1 MSYQN
6 QRQELGLPASG
17 SAQDLTST
25 QDGSKWHHG
34 VDGAGIAKLTKIQSE
49 IATLF
54 DKTARD
60 VAKAQINLGR
70 LLNEARALIPGDL
83 QFGKWREQNTPITN
97 KSTANKLMNLAKQV
111 GEGRI
116 TQEMMDEL
124 PLSTLKELISAPDTV
139 LTHVRDKLR
148 DGEPVSRNDVRDLKA
163 GGNNNDGGE
172 PSMLDDIER
181 TKIDEEIDDLFDRSE
196 HPSREVT
203 GHEGT
208 HQAERPAAPKAPQ
221 QPPERVTPVKVVPKI
236 LSMPLLARLRALDP
250 RLKPPYD
257 ACKAPEWAWLVFG
270 LDPMPAYL
278 PAPEVIDILQDAF
291 AGEIS
296 AAKQSDEVD
305 LLATIDR
312 AVKLIQAEY

>member
-163 GGNNNDGGE
+163 NETTQAAE
-172 PSMLDDIER
+172 PSMLDDIR
-181 TKIDEEIDDLFDRSE
+181 STGIGSDGVQDAEEI
-196 HPSREVT
+196 REVT
-203 GHEGT
+203 DHEGT
-208 HQAERPAAPKAPQ
+208 HQAERPAAPRAPQ

-236 LSMPLLARLRALDP
+236 LSMPLLARLRHLDP
-250 RLKPPYD
+250 KGKPPYD

-270 LDPMPAYL
+270 LDPLPAYL
-278 PAPEVIDILQDAF
+278 PAPEVIDILADAF
-291 AGEIS
+291 RCEIHH
-296 AAKQSDEVD
+296 AKQADDAD
-305 LLATIDR
+305 LLATIGR